1 MNIYDYLANTAPV
14 RLLSTEQ
21 VALNIRRD
29 EADFICAVSLTNC
42 SIGVQENLEVFVKKP
57 LARKAFF
64 WGQYHPKQDIIVKEV
79 KDGVVVT
86 IPQLAPWSVGTIFFE

>member
-1 MNIYDYLANTAPV
+1 MLVLRVWPDIANK
-14 RLLSTEQ
+14 
-21 VALNIRRD
+21 
-29 EADFICAVSLTNC
+29 AV
-42 SIGVQENLEVFVKKP
+42 
-57 LARKAFF
+57 F